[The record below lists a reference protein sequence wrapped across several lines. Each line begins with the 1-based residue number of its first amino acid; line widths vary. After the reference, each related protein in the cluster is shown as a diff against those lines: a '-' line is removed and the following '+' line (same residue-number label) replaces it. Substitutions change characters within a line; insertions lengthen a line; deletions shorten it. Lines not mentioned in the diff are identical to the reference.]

1 MIRRTAVL
9 LCVSVL
15 ALAACTDR
23 MDGTASPSVSGT
35 QPVTGPSSSEAVPG
49 PGVPKVDHPL
59 DVSHFQQTPCD
70 SLTPEQSKE
79 LLGSDVTTNPAL
91 DDQAGPTC
99 RWNVPAVSQAG
110 VGVTYFKTTQL
121 GLTGIYRAKN
131 TIYPFFQ
138 PLDPID
144 GYPTVAFGQLD
155 ERDTKGRCLLA
166 LGTSDTQQVDIA
178 ISLSEANIGK
188 KDPCGAAHDVAAKVL
203 ENLRKAN

>member
-1 MIRRTAVL
+1 MLT
-9 LCVSVL
+9 
-15 ALAACTDR
+15 ACTDQ
-23 MDGTASPSVSGT
+23 MNGTASPSTSGT
-35 QPVTGPSSSEAVPG
+35 QPTTAPPSSGVVPG
-49 PGVPKVDHPL
+49 PGVPKVDNPL
-59 DVSHFQQTPCD
+59 DVSHFQQAPCD
-70 SLTPEQSKE
+70 SLSPEQSRE
-79 LLGSDVTTNPAL
+79 LLGSAVTTNPAV

-121 GLTGIYRAKN
+121 GLTGIYQAKD
-131 TIYPFFQ
+131 TIYPFFE

-144 GYPTVAFGQLD
+144 GYPTVAFGQID
-155 ERDTKGRCLLA
+155 ERSTKGRCLLA

-188 KDPCGAAHDVAAKVL
+188 KDPCAAAHEVAAKVL